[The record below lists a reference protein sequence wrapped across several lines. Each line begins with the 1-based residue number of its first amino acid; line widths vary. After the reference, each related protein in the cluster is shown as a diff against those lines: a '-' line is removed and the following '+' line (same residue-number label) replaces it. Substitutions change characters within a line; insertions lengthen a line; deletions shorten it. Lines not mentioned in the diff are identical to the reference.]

1 MSAPDEVNG
10 KMNWRVGHSD
20 GRGKRRGISLAR
32 KCGVAATGKTRHD
45 PSPRSGGFQPPKI
58 RALNTSPALFPII
71 ARLRR
76 GWSSSAVENR
86 GSLVSRRAPTPHAPT
101 HGYLMK
107 VIQVQEFG
115 GPQVLKLAEAPMPQ
129 PNPTQVL
136 IRMRAA
142 GVNPVDTYIRAGS
155 YALKP
160 TLPYIPGS
168 DGAGVIETVGDD
180 VSVFKPGDRVYT
192 AAATN
197 GTYAEV
203 VVCDAVRV
211 HPLPPGISF
220 TQGAAIG
227 VPYATAYRALFQ
239 RGAAVRGE
247 TVLVHG
253 ASGGVGVA
261 AVQLARAHG
270 LRVLATAGTERGRQ
284 LVAGEGADQVFDH
297 HAPEYLRD
305 ILQATGG
312 AGVNLILEM
321 LANLNLGNDLAL
333 LASRG
338 RVVMIG
344 SRGQVKIDPRDAMSR
359 DADIRGM
366 VLFNTPVAELAG
378 IHAALF
384 AGLEAGDLRP
394 IIGKEFPLEKA
405 SEAHE
410 AVMQPGAFGKIV
422 LLP

>member
-1 MSAPDEVNG
+1 MKA
-10 KMNWRVGHSD
+10 
-20 GRGKRRGISLAR
+20 IY
-32 KCGVAATGKTRHD
+32 
-45 PSPRSGGFQPPKI
+45 
-58 RALNTSPALFPII
+58 
-71 ARLRR
+71 
-76 GWSSSAVENR
+76 VE
-86 GSLVSRRAPTPHAPT
+86 
-101 HGYLMK
+101 
-107 VIQVQEFG
+107 EFG
-115 GPQVLKLAEAPMPQ
+115 GPEVLKLVDAPVPQ
-129 PNPTQVL
+129 PNRMQVL
-136 IRMRAA
+136 IRMGAA
-142 GVNPVDTYIRAGS
+142 GINPVDTYIRAGS

-160 TLPYIPGS
+160 ALPYVPGS
-168 DGAGVIETVGDD
+168 DGAGLIEAVGDE
-180 VSVFKPGDRVYT
+180 VSTFKPGDRVYT

-197 GTYAEV
+197 GTYAEF
-203 VVCDAVRV
+203 VVCDAARV
-211 HPLPPGISF
+211 HPLPAGISF
-220 TQGAAIG
+220 ARGAAIG

-253 ASGGVGVA
+253 ASGGVGLA

-284 LVAGEGADQVFDH
+284 LVAAEGADQVFDH

-321 LANLNLGNDLAL
+321 LANLNLAKDLGL
-333 LASRG
+333 LAPRGRVVIIGSRG
-338 RVVMIG
+338 RVE
-344 SRGQVKIDPRDAMSR
+344 IDPRDAMSR

-366 VLFNTPVAELAG
+366 VLFNTPIAELAD

-384 AGLEAGDLRP
+384 VGLEAGELRP
-394 IIGKEFPLEKA
+394 IIGKEFPLANA
-405 SEAHE
+405 SEAHQ